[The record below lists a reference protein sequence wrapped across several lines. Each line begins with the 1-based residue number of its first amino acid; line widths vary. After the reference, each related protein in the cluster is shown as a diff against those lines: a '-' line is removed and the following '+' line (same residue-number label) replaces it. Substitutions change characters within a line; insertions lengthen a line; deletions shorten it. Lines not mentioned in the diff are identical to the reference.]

1 MSPAIRTFRPVML
14 TYPDECRISMAAH
27 APSEDKTRGQRGAGP
42 ALHFPLMLETGGWSD
57 YALVDSGHGRKL
69 ERYGRYRIIRPEP
82 QALWTPKLSGAE
94 WERADAVFTGEDDD
108 SDGRWRYLKPLPED
122 WPMAYGAIRFT
133 GRFTS
138 FRHVGVFPEQEAHWR
153 WMADILRTAKRPTK
167 VLNLFGYTGLASFVA
182 AAEGGTVTHIDA
194 SKKAIAWARENQALS
209 GMADKPIRWIMEDA
223 MKFIRREQRR
233 GSRYDGIILD
243 PPKFGRGP
251 NGEVFDLFVDLPEL
265 MQISRELLA
274 DDALFLVLTAYSI
287 RASFMAIHEL
297 SAEVLAGRGG
307 KLESGEL
314 LLREE
319 SGGRLLSTSLFSRWS
334 RA

>member
-1 MSPAIRTFRPVML
+1 M
-14 TYPDECRISMAAH
+14 AH
-27 APSEDKTRGQRGAGP
+27 APSEEPSGKAKAGL
-42 ALHFPLMLETGGWSD
+42 ALSFPLMLETAGWSD
-57 YALVDSGHGRKL
+57 YALLDSGGGRKL
-69 ERYGRYRIIRPEP
+69 ERYGSYRIIRPEP
-82 QALWTPKLSGAE
+82 QALWKPKLAEAE
-94 WERADAVFTGEDDD
+94 WDQADAVFTGEDDD
-108 SDGRWRYLKPLPED
+108 SDGRWRYLKKLPED
-122 WPMAYGAIRFT
+122 WPMAYGPIRFT

-153 WMADILRTAKRPTK
+153 WIAETLRQAKRPTR
-167 VLNLFGYTGLASFVA
+167 VLNLFAYTGLASFVA
-182 AAEGGTVTHIDA
+182 AAEGASVTHVDA
-194 SKKAIAWARENQALS
+194 SKKTIAWARENQALS
-209 GMADKPIRWIMEDA
+209 GMSERPIRWIIDDA

-265 MQISRELLA
+265 MHICRELLA

-297 SAEVLAGRGG
+297 SAEALAGRGG

>member
-1 MSPAIRTFRPVML
+1 
-14 TYPDECRISMAAH
+14 
-27 APSEDKTRGQRGAGP
+27 
-42 ALHFPLMLETGGWSD
+42 MLETAGWSD
-57 YALVDSGHGRKL
+57 YALVDSGRGRKL

-82 QALWTPKLSGAE
+82 QALWTPRLGAAE

-153 WMADILRTAKRPTK
+153 WIAETLRRAKRPTK

-182 AAEGGTVTHIDA
+182 AAEGATVTHVDA

-209 GMADKPIRWIMEDA
+209 GMNERPIRWIMDDA
-223 MKFIRREQRR
+223 MKFVRREQRR
-233 GSRYDGIILD
+233 GSRYDGIVLD

-251 NGEVFDLFVDLPEL
+251 KGEVFDLFADLPEL
-265 MQISRELLA
+265 MQICRELLSEE
-274 DDALFLVLTAYSI
+274 ALFLILTAYSI

-297 SAEVLAGRGG
+297 SAEALAGRGG
-307 KLESGEL
+307 RLESGEL
-314 LLREE
+314 LLLEE
-319 SGGRLLSTSLFSRWS
+319 SGGRRLSTSLFSRWS
-334 RA
+334 HE